1 MHRHVLPLGSL
12 APWVLA
18 GCAALLAV
26 MGWLT
31 GNREMVILAG
41 VAVLAFV
48 VAFPLARLLMGKH
61 DDPPD

>member
-1 MHRHVLPLGSL
+1 MHRPILPLGSL

-26 MGWLT
+26 IGWLT
-31 GNREMVILAG
+31 SNREMVIQAA

-61 DDPPD
+61 EDPPD